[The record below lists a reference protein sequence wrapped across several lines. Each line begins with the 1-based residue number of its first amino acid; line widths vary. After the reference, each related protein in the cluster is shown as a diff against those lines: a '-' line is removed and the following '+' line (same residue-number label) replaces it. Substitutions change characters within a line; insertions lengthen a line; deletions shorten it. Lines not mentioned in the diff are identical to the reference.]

1 MNKIDLKKSF
11 SKINKN
17 QDLIAIKA
25 EFEAEGNSLEELTL
39 LSNHCHFFN
48 LPLTLKIG
56 GPQAKRD
63 IFEAIQIGANKILA
77 PMVESESAL
86 EQFIELF
93 NESFKPFKDYC
104 DCPCLAINIETKL
117 SVDNLEEILDFIFYQ
132 FGHKISIVIGRS
144 DLSASI
150 YNNDVNSNLI
160 YNICEKVVKKAND
173 KDIRVTLGGGLD
185 IYSFEAINELR
196 KIGLDSFESRK
207 CTLKINENFN
217 KLAFSKSINNC
228 LNFELDWLLYKK
240 QHYKN
245 LSDFDEKRILS
256 IKNRISKSD

>member
-11 SKINKN
+11 LEINKN
-17 QDLIAIKA
+17 EDLIAIKA

-56 GPQAKRD
+56 GP
-63 IFEAIQIGANKILA
+63 
-77 PMVESESAL
+77 L

-104 DCPCLAINIETKL
+104 DSPCLAINIETKL

-132 FGHKISIVIGRS
+132 VGHKISIVIGRS

-160 YNICEKVVKKAND
+160 FNICEKIVKKAHAQ
-173 KDIRVTLGGGLD
+173 DIRVTLGGGLD

-196 KIGLDSFESRK
+196 KIGLDAFESRK

-217 KLAFSKSINNC
+217 KLAFSQSINNC